1 MEQLT
6 QRLLRYVKINTRSD
20 EASTSVPST
29 QSQVEFARMLEKECL
44 QIGLSDVTYN
54 TSNGFLTA
62 TLPSNTSKEVTPI
75 GFIAH
80 MDTADF
86 ESENV
91 SPHIVHNYDG
101 HDLVL
106 NDEQQII
113 LKVADFPNLK
123 NYVGHTLM
131 LTDGTTLLGADNKAG
146 IAAILEAMVYL
157 LNHPEIEHGTVR
169 VAFGPDEEIGR
180 GANLFDAKGFNTK
193 YAYTVDGSV
202 KGELEYESFNAAAA
216 KVTFKGVSVH
226 PGTAKGKMINAVKLA
241 MEFDAMLPV
250 DQIPEKTE
258 GYEGFFLCSSLNAT
272 IENASASYIIRD
284 HDKEKFNQ
292 KKQLMLQNAAKM
304 NDQYGTAVVSVDLHD
319 SYYNMGE
326 VISKDMTPV
335 NVAKQAMENLGII
348 PIIKPIRGGTDGS
361 KITFMGIPTPNIFTG
376 AENFHGKYE
385 FASMQDLE
393 ASKQTILEI
402 IRLFSQLEK

>member
-44 QIGLSDVTYN
+44 QIGLSDITYN

-62 TLPSNTSKEVTPI
+62 TLPSNTSKDVTPI

-250 DQIPEKTE
+250 DQVPEKTE

-304 NDQYGTAVVSVDLHD
+304 NDQYGTAVVSVDMHD

-335 NVAKQAMENLGII
+335 NVAKQAMENLGIT

>member
-250 DQIPEKTE
+250 DQVPEKTE

-304 NDQYGTAVVSVDLHD
+304 NDQYGSAVVSVDMHD

-326 VISKDMTPV
+326 VISK
-335 NVAKQAMENLGII
+335 I
-348 PIIKPIRGGTDGS
+348 
-361 KITFMGIPTPNIFTG
+361 
-376 AENFHGKYE
+376 
-385 FASMQDLE
+385 
-393 ASKQTILEI
+393 
-402 IRLFSQLEK
+402 

>member
-29 QSQVEFARMLEKECL
+29 QSQVEFSRMLEKECL

-250 DQIPEKTE
+250 DQVPEKTE

-335 NVAKQAMENLGII
+335 NVAKQAMENLGIT

-385 FASMQDLE
+385 FASMQDLD
-393 ASKQTILEI
+393 ASKQTIIEI
-402 IRLFSQLEK
+402 IRLFNQIN

>member
-91 SPHIVHNYDG
+91 NPHIVHNYDG
-101 HDLVL
+101 HDLIL

-250 DQIPEKTE
+250 DQVPEKTE

-272 IENASASYIIRD
+272 IEDASASYIIRD

-304 NDQYGTAVVSVDLHD
+304 NDQYGSAVVSVDMHD

-335 NVAKQAMENLGII
+335 NVAKQAMENLGIT

-385 FASMQDLE
+385 FASMQDLD
-393 ASKQTILEI
+393 ASKQTIIEI
-402 IRLFSQLEK
+402 IRLFNQTN

>member
-20 EASTSVPST
+20 EASNSVPST

-250 DQIPEKTE
+250 DQVPEKTE

-304 NDQYGTAVVSVDLHD
+304 NDQYGTAVVSVDMHD

-335 NVAKQAMENLGII
+335 NVAKQAMENLGIT

-385 FASMQDLE
+385 FASMQDLD
-393 ASKQTILEI
+393 ASKQTIIEI
-402 IRLFSQLEK
+402 IRLFNQIN

>member
-250 DQIPEKTE
+250 DQVPEKTE

-304 NDQYGTAVVSVDLHD
+304 NDQYGTAVVSVDVHD

-335 NVAKQAMENLGII
+335 NVAKQAMENLGIT

-385 FASMQDLE
+385 FASMQDLD
-393 ASKQTILEI
+393 ASKQTIIEI
-402 IRLFSQLEK
+402 IRLFNQIN

>member
-62 TLPSNTSKEVTPI
+62 TLPSNTSKDVTPI

-91 SPHIVHNYDG
+91 NPHIVHNYDG
-101 HDLVL
+101 HDLIL

-146 IAAILEAMVYL
+146 VAAILEAMVYL

-250 DQIPEKTE
+250 DQVPEKTE

-304 NDQYGTAVVSVDLHD
+304 NDQYGTAVVSVDMHD

-335 NVAKQAMENLGII
+335 NVAKQAMENLGIT

-361 KITFMGIPTPNIFTG
+361 KITFMGIPTPNVFTG

>member
-250 DQIPEKTE
+250 DQVPEKTE

-304 NDQYGTAVVSVDLHD
+304 NDHYGTAVVSVDMHD

-335 NVAKQAMENLGII
+335 NVAKQAMENLGIT

-385 FASMQDLE
+385 FASMQDLD
-393 ASKQTILEI
+393 ASKQTIIEI
-402 IRLFSQLEK
+402 IRLFNQIN

>member
-62 TLPSNTSKEVTPI
+62 TLPSNTSKDVTPI

-250 DQIPEKTE
+250 DQVPEKTE

-335 NVAKQAMENLGII
+335 NVAKQAMENLGIT

>member
-250 DQIPEKTE
+250 DQVPEKTE

-304 NDQYGTAVVSVDLHD
+304 NDQYGTAVVSVDMHD

-335 NVAKQAMENLGII
+335 NVAKQAMENLGIT

>member
-226 PGTAKGKMINAVKLA
+226 PGTAKDKMINAVKLA

-250 DQIPEKTE
+250 DQVPEKTE

-304 NDQYGTAVVSVDLHD
+304 NDQYGTAVVSVDMHD

-335 NVAKQAMENLGII
+335 NVAKQAMENLGIT

-385 FASMQDLE
+385 FASMQDLD
-393 ASKQTILEI
+393 ASKQTIIEI
-402 IRLFSQLEK
+402 IRLFNQIN

>member
-250 DQIPEKTE
+250 DQVPEKTE

-304 NDQYGTAVVSVDLHD
+304 NDQYGTAVVSVDMHD

-335 NVAKQAMENLGII
+335 NVAKQAMENLGIT

-385 FASMQDLE
+385 FASMQDLD
-393 ASKQTILEI
+393 ASKQTIIEI
-402 IRLFSQLEK
+402 IRLFNQIN

>member
-29 QSQVEFARMLEKECL
+29 QSQVEFARILEKECL

-62 TLPSNTSKEVTPI
+62 TLPSNTSKDVTPI

-91 SPHIVHNYDG
+91 NPHIVHNYDG
-101 HDLVL
+101 HDLIL

-250 DQIPEKTE
+250 DQVPEKTE

-304 NDQYGTAVVSVDLHD
+304 NDQYGSAVVSVDMHD

-335 NVAKQAMENLGII
+335 NVAKQAMENLGIT

-385 FASMQDLE
+385 FASMQDLD
-393 ASKQTILEI
+393 ASKQTIIEI
-402 IRLFSQLEK
+402 IRLFNQTN